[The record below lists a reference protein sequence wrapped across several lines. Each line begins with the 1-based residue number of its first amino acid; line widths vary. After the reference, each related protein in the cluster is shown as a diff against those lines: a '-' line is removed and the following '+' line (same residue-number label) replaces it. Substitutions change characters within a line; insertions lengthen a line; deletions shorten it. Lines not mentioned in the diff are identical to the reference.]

1 MYSISNSYYYDI
13 KTDAHISKSTVFFVP
28 DVTTQKFWSW
38 KDLEIAGNLIIF
50 HIVLGI
56 R

>member
-13 KTDAHISKSTVFFVP
+13 KTDAHISKWTVFFVP